1 MKRDFFTSS
10 KVEWGAA
17 GSTVQIAQDEGDDD
31 DDDDDDDAEATNLIR
46 RVGVTRGPIKCKCK

>member
-31 DDDDDDDAEATNLIR
+31 DDDDDDDAEATNL
-46 RVGVTRGPIKCKCK
+46 RVGVTRGPTT

>member
-17 GSTVQIAQDEGDDD
+17 GSTVQIAQEEGDDDD
-31 DDDDDDDAEATNLIR
+31 DDDDDDDAEATNL

>member
-31 DDDDDDDAEATNLIR
+31 DDDDDDDAEATNL

>member
-31 DDDDDDDAEATNLIR
+31 DDDDDDDDAEATNL

>member
-31 DDDDDDDAEATNLIR
+31 EGDDDDDDDAEATNL